1 MSEILTHSDH
11 NVSPPTICHQW
22 RGGGLDRKG
31 RGQNIIDFIKFS
43 DMHLYLNI
51 SFIRRLKPPH
61 NFVNTQKSKAIDC
74 DMLSPNKIN
83 VINKCKYERNID
95 IFADIY
101 VVTFYNRTSCC
112 LIIDVKKASQSLL
125 ST

>member
-1 MSEILTHSDH
+1 MEG
-11 NVSPPTICHQW
+11 
-22 RGGGLDRKG
+22 GGGLDRKG

-61 NFVNTQKSKAIDC
+61 NFVNTQKSKVIDC

-83 VINKCKYERNID
+83 VINKCKYERNILTFLQ
-95 IFADIY
+95 IFMLSHFTIEL
-101 VVTFYNRTSCC
+101 VV
-112 LIIDVKKASQSLL
+112 V
-125 ST
+125 